1 MVIYDSENGKLYV
14 PGKTDQV
21 YIVTP
26 EDIYQQGYDEG
37 YKAGMSQAAEDCH
50 NNNVTVN

>member
-26 EDIYQQGYDEG
+26 EDIYNQGFEAG
-37 YKAGMSQAAEDCH
+37 YKDGYREATEECIGDNLAL
-50 NNNVTVN
+50 